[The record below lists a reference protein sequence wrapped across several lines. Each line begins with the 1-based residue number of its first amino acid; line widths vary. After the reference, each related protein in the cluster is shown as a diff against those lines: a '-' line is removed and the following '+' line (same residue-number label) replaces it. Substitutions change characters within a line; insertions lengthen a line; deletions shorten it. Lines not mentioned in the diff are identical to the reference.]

1 MASASK
7 TGAEK
12 LRLGFLTA
20 VEIGESSFVGGL
32 LVTDRFGRPLEFQC
46 TTPVKPN
53 RTQELLY
60 GPTLVPFI
68 LGELL
73 GKALMDRISV
83 KPSLLLTSRQEML
96 TLRTKITAPV
106 VFDEASSRGAEERA
120 SRASTASATAGADGA
135 KPGESVPEQQLIRIG
150 QQSFRMHA
158 DFTSD
163 RAEIEQI
170 TQLLSEEADMH
181 EPLKR
186 VEQALRETMST
197 VSARPR
203 VA

>member
-1 MASASK
+1 MGSASK
-7 TGAEK
+7 AEAEK

-20 VEIGESSFVGGL
+20 VEIAETSYVGGL

-83 KPSLLLTSRQEML
+83 KPTLLLTSRLEML
-96 TLRTKITAPV
+96 KLRPKVSVPV
-106 VFDEASSRGAEERA
+106 VFDEACND
-120 SRASTASATAGADGA
+120 SATKNLADGVA
-135 KPGESVPEQQLIRIG
+135 SGSVAIDQQVRIG
-150 QQSFRMHA
+150 RQFFRVHEDFAGDREEVEKMATFLSA
-158 DFTSD
+158 D
-163 RAEIEQI
+163 
-170 TQLLSEEADMH
+170 ADMH
-181 EPLKR
+181 EPLER
-186 VEQALRETMST
+186 VEEALRETMST

>member
-1 MASASK
+1 MASGSK
-7 TGAEK
+7 ERK
-12 LRLGFLTA
+12 DQIRLGFMTA
-20 VEIGESSFVGGL
+20 IDIGDRSFVGGL

-73 GKALMDRISV
+73 GKALLDRVSV
-83 KPSLLLTSRQEML
+83 KPSLVMTSRAEML
-96 TLRTKITAPV
+96 QLRSKVDIPV
-106 VFDEASSRGAEERA
+106 IYDEAFLQAEQK
-120 SRASTASATAGADGA
+120 T
-135 KPGESVPEQQLIRIG
+135 SVPDSMQLADQQIRIG
-150 QQSFRMHA
+150 RQTFRTHENFA
-158 DFTSD
+158 GD
-163 RAEIEQI
+163 RSIVEQI
-170 TQLLSEEADMH
+170 SQEISDDANMH
-181 EPLKR
+181 EPLER
-186 VEQALRETMST
+186 VGDALRETMST